1 MRTDS
6 DGRRARQRAWAS
18 PWLTLLLP
26 PLLGLA
32 APCLAAQGST
42 QTDRAFR
49 PGLARGK
56 VPGLGRPRG
65 AGAAAARAGRRAV
78 GGRASCA
85 PCRRPA
91 SAALPKPLRAARLFP
106 CAEMRLL
113 AQSYAITNW
122 ADYAAANN
130 ISGWV
135 ADNSVP
141 VRCRPWPARFC
152 VRRSQGICRL
162 PCSAAADPTKQLHTH
177 RCVLD
182 AAGVPVDGRHLQP

>member
-1 MRTDS
+1 MGLTVAHAAAAAAPGPSRS
-6 DGRRARQRAWAS
+6 VSGCPGLHANRPCVQAWARARQSAGFGS
-18 PWLTLLLP
+18 P
-26 PLLGLA
+26 
-32 APCLAAQGST
+32 
-42 QTDRAFR
+42 
-49 PGLARGK
+49 
-56 VPGLGRPRG
+56 PRG
-65 AGAAAARAGRRAV
+65 WRRCSTCRAEG
-78 GGRASCA
+78 GGRAGILRTL
-85 PCRRPA
+85 PPPRFRRRR
-91 SAALPKPLRAARLFP
+91 LPKPLRAARLFP